1 MDKVNKPGLM
11 KLFILAIT
19 EMEENTVKVN
29 SCGLM
34 IVHMKEIFL
43 KIISMALENMNGRME
58 ESTKVNGKII
68 KCKEKVLSPGLM
80 VENTLEIILKI
91 VNKALE
97 FSHLKME
104 EYMKG
109 SGLMENNMAEEFL
122 KRKTFHEREFG
133 KMEKE
138 SGGWMNKNKM
148 VKQKNQKKHRKFK
161 KLLDNSMKRKNKNK
175 K

>member
-80 VENTLEIILKI
+80 VENMLEIILKI

-104 EYMKG
+104 EYMKENG
-109 SGLMENNMAEEFL
+109 QMIKDKDKELRKMRSKEYFTTVNGLMI
-122 KRKTFHEREFG
+122 RKTG
-133 KMEKE
+133 MEKF
-138 SGGWMNKNKM
+138 
-148 VKQKNQKKHRKFK
+148 VC
-161 KLLDNSMKRKNKNK
+161 
-175 K
+175 